1 MTSADLSS
9 PHQLMLDVSGMTC
22 GGCAASVQ
30 RLLTGVDGVSAA
42 SVDLAAKS
50 AAVTVT
56 KNVPVPEL
64 VAVLENAGFPAR
76 LREE

>member
-9 PHQLMLDVSGMTC
+9 PRQLMLDVSGMTC

-30 RLLTGVDGVSAA
+30 RLLTGMDGVADA

-50 AAVTVT
+50 ATLTVT
-56 KNVPVPEL
+56 KDVPVPDMI
-64 VAVLENAGFPAR
+64 AVLENAGFSAQ